1 MGDPFLVTD
10 EDGVVRYGQATGST
24 ILCGAGYLP
33 SHWKALADGLSP
45 NTAKSSYWITKN
57 SNGRYLVPSAVTAR
71 SSADP
76 ANDNGVLP
84 LLSIAQATILLNNGQ
99 VIYPDLS
106 TVAEKVKI
114 TWATPNRARP
124 SIAVSKFKPPK

>member
-1 MGDPFLVTD
+1 MESFDTARPPVQRFYAEPGICP
-10 EDGVVRYGQATGST
+10 ATG
-24 ILCGAGYLP
+24 
-33 SHWKALADGLSP
+33 
-45 NTAKSSYWITKN
+45 SSYWITKN

-106 TVAEKVKI
+106 TMAEKVKI